1 MSTSSAIGDF
11 SRFPGHNQK
20 MSFSQ
25 TCNLLSQ
32 YVKEKRALG
41 ISGNIDSRGP
51 ATMNLF
57 PVTGKQ
63 VAAKDPNACV
73 GKTINLF
80 PQLSG
85 FNSGVNKRAS
95 PEPPTPQMTIFY
107 GGQVLVFNDLPADKA
122 KEVMDLAT
130 SFEASLKKRK
140 VETTSST
147 PPSTGVVLVSGQ
159 NPKPTLIPNQ
169 NSKQNLT
176 IAPKFMNNVVSPAVP
191 NVSELPIA
199 RKASLHRFL
208 EKRKDRLVG
217 KLPSDGAN
225 EGSPKPAEGKTASAW
240 LGLNSLEA
248 FQMHKQQQP

>member
-1 MSTSSAIGDF
+1 MSSSSAIGDSGRF
-11 SRFPGHNQK
+11 SGHK

-41 ISGNIDSRGP
+41 VSGNIDSRGP

-57 PVTGKQ
+57 PVSGKQ
-63 VAAKDPNACV
+63 ATAAEDSNGCV

-85 FNSGVNKRAS
+85 FNSSVNKRVS

-122 KEVMDLAT
+122 KEVMDLAS

-140 VETTSST
+140 VETTIST
-147 PPSTGVVLVSGQ
+147 PPSPVAVPVSAQ
-159 NPKPTLIPNQ
+159 NTKSNLNPTQNSNQ
-169 NSKQNLT
+169 NLNV
-176 IAPKFMNNVVSPAVP
+176 APKFVKNVIPAAVP
-191 NVSELPIA
+191 NVSDLPIA

-217 KLPSDGAN
+217 KLPADVAN
-225 EGSPKPAEGKTASAW
+225 GGLAKPLEGKAAW
-240 LGLNSLEA
+240 LGLNSVPA
-248 FQMHKQQQP
+248 FQMQKQQQL

>member
-1 MSTSSAIGDF
+1 MSASSAMGDSGRF
-11 SRFPGHNQK
+11 SGNK

-41 ISGNIDSRGP
+41 VDSRGP
-51 ATMNLF
+51 STMNLF
-57 PVTGKQ
+57 PVSGKQ
-63 VAAKDPNACV
+63 GTAAAEEDSNGCV

-85 FNSGVNKRAS
+85 FNSSGNKRAS

-122 KEVMDLAT
+122 KEVMDLAS
-130 SFEASLKKRK
+130 SFEASQKKSK
-140 VETTSST
+140 VETTNSS
-147 PPSTGVVLVSGQ
+147 PSSPVAVPVSAQ
-159 NPKPTLIPNQ
+159 NTKSNLNSTL
-169 NSKQNLT
+169 NSNQNLT
-176 IAPKFMNNVVSPAVP
+176 AASKFGKNVILAAMPRVSD
-191 NVSELPIA
+191 LPIT

-217 KLPSDGAN
+217 KLPADVAN
-225 EGSPKPAEGKTASAW
+225 GGSAKPAEGKAAW
-240 LGLNSLEA
+240 LGLNSVPV
-248 FQMHKQQQP
+248 FQMQKQQQP